1 MRCFDLLVG
10 PCSLEYSK
18 IKIPD
23 HYWTDPTASELIQR
37 HRIHSS
43 ARQHG
48 LLLRGGSPQRP
59 ALRVSSLSLFDILS
73 LLFYLRWK
81 AAQQTFITDTY
92 TEHINVH
99 QQCEINIKHTPRM
112 IDRYV
117 SLCTLFCWCHSPW
130 MDHTQPSLRLRL
142 GLPLASWHRLFALS
156 ECFLG

>member
-1 MRCFDLLVG
+1 MQCCDLLVG

-59 ALRVSSLSLFDILS
+59 ALRVSSLSLLDILS
-73 LLFYLRWK
+73 LFYL
-81 AAQQTFITDTY
+81 
-92 TEHINVH
+92 
-99 QQCEINIKHTPRM
+99 P
-112 IDRYV
+112 
-117 SLCTLFCWCHSPW
+117 
-130 MDHTQPSLRLRL
+130 
-142 GLPLASWHRLFALS
+142 
-156 ECFLG
+156 